1 MDALL
6 INLPLPAEPGELR
19 RGRLAERRRIRA
31 ELHAGNGEVA
41 RRGPTPASVPSGM
54 KSACGSPP
62 DGSRT
67 TTSLALS
74 AEQQRYPLA
83 AAAKWLM
90 GRHRRGDTVAAP
102 GRQPP

>member
-1 MDALL
+1 VDELL
-6 INLPLPAEPGELR
+6 SNLPLPAEPGEFG
-19 RGRLAERRRIRA
+19 RGRLAERRGIGA
-31 ELHAGNGEVA
+31 KPHAGNGEVA
-41 RRGPTPASVPSGM
+41 RRGPTPASVPSGIRSAC
-54 KSACGSPP
+54 KSAP
-62 DGSRT
+62 DGSGP